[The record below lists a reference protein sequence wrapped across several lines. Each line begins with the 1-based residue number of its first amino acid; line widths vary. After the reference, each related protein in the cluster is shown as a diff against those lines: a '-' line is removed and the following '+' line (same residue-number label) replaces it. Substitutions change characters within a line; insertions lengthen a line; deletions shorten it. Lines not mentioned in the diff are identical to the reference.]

1 MNLFPLVDP
10 FYRRKPMSRGTT
22 ETIDV
27 RTVDRQL
34 LEALRSGRAS
44 GISELTE
51 SLGVTATAVRQRI
64 ERLLESGLVEREKVV
79 SGRGRPTYSYRLTL
93 LGHRRA
99 GADHAELADAMWH
112 EILAIEPETLRD
124 ALISRI
130 AKRLG
135 QRYGERLKKHSQ
147 EQSLH
152 SRMESLSEVLATYRI
167 PVDVSHTG
175 NLPVIGFLACPHPDL
190 ASDSDRRAMCQL
202 EEVMLSEALG
212 SQVQLRSCRLDG
224 ESCCQFAPVDTTSE
238 ESGGA
243 PLFQRDNSGVTA

>member
-1 MNLFPLVDP
+1 
-10 FYRRKPMSRGTT
+10 MSRGTT

-34 LEALRSGRAS
+34 LEALRSGHS
-44 GISELTE
+44 LGISDLTE
-51 SLGVTATAVRQRI
+51 SLGVTATAVRQLI
-64 ERLLESGLVEREKVV
+64 ERLLESGLVEREKIVA
-79 SGRGRPTYSYRLTL
+79 GRGRPTYTYKLTL

-112 EILAIEPETLRD
+112 EILALEPKSLRD

-135 QRYGERLKKHSQ
+135 QRYGERLSEYPR
-147 EQSLH
+147 EQSLQ
-152 SRMESLSEVLATYRI
+152 SRMESLSEVLASYRI
-167 PVDVSHTG
+167 PVDVSQSG

-202 EEVMLSEALG
+202 EEEMLSEALG

-224 ESCCQFAPVDTTSE
+224 ESCCQFAPVDASQAEPTQA
-238 ESGGA
+238 A
-243 PLFQRDNSGVTA
+243 PIDQKENKVAT